1 MRTPRPIHSLPL
13 CALIALGAF
22 ACEGGAPEEEGAPA
36 DTAPAA
42 TETEARPQT
51 GLEAE
56 TEAAARIMVENP
68 MPHAMI
74 VRVEYPDG
82 GGRNL
87 GSVPANGQQ
96 TFSIAASP
104 GESVTLV
111 ARDEAE
117 THAPQATI
125 TLTEG
130 ENVWRIE

>member
-13 CALIALGAF
+13 CALVALGAF
-22 ACEGGAPEEEGAPA
+22 ACEGGAPEEEGVPA
-36 DTAPAA
+36 DTVAD
-42 TETEARPQT
+42 TEPRA

-56 TEAAARIMVENP
+56 TEAAARIRVENP

-96 TFSIAASP
+96 SFSVAASP

-125 TLTEG
+125 ILTEG